1 MWVAGGNGS
10 NVPSLYYSYDG
21 INWSS
26 NASGGF
32 SVTVNGIAYSQTL
45 IPDIQ
50 TSNLNFYLQGQPTYL
65 TQTHQIL
72 TTASSL
78 VLDNTLYVNKV
89 TNKVG
94 INNPNPQYTLDIGGV
109 INASSITV
117 NGQPITVGGINGLDL
132 VSTVEGLGSSSYLS
146 SYSTAVFELDMVSSI
161 EGLGSVGY
169 ISTLSNV
176 NMVSSIGI
184 YTGGI
189 SSIQMHIG
197 SLYYAY
203 SLI

>member
-1 MWVAGGNGS
+1 
-10 NVPSLYYSYDG
+10 
-21 INWSS
+21 
-26 NASGGF
+26 
-32 SVTVNGIAYSQTL
+32 
-45 IPDIQ
+45 
-50 TSNLNFYLQGQPTYL
+50 
-65 TQTHQIL
+65 
-72 TTASSL
+72 
-78 VLDNTLYVNKV
+78 
-89 TNKVG
+89 
-94 INNPNPQYTLDIGGV
+94 
-109 INASSITV
+109 
-117 NGQPITVGGINGLDL
+117 
-132 VSTVEGLGSSSYLS
+132 
-146 SYSTAVFELDMVSSI
+146 MVSSI